1 MANLFCIK
9 MPRGVAE
16 LALGFALFLPTICLA
31 QATNSIVLQVRPQA
45 LQKQIDGSQQL
56 DIIAELRKANP
67 NLDAASLE
75 IQMLEVDAKSNIG
88 GAQIFLRINNQFVA
102 SSVIETDPDQ
112 FFTEDINSYGR
123 FELKNI
129 ERAQINS
136 AILQIQN
143 SANVKLKSI
152 QVILGAVQEPAVFGR
167 YAQDQAE
174 VVGGADMD
182 NPDRD
187 MRPTAEALAAIYGTY
202 YGTGEN
208 VTTVQTEP
216 TVEPVP
222 QVQPE
227 QQQNNSYEARNLRS
241 AMADGFLAAQAGDLA
256 TVSSY
261 LSQARS
267 YYRNQKS
274 NAFGGQILIEEEV
287 LQYIARLERLY
298 DDKAFATRDQENRER
313 LAREQQER
321 QNRQKIN
328 QSGGRPQ
335 INDSAPVQCVKT
347 KKKKVGGKKEFCI
360 GDFVSGVWP
369 NYNPPQII
377 DIDASSKN
385 ITLLFDYT
393 NQPLVMSVESI
404 PDAR

>member
-1 MANLFCIK
+1 MSSIA
-9 MPRGVAE
+9 PRS
-16 LALGFALFLPTICLA
+16 LPDA
-31 QATNSIVLQVRPQA
+31 RHVHV
-45 LQKQIDGSQQL
+45 G
-56 DIIAELRKANP
+56 
-67 NLDAASLE
+67 DAAGTRFPTF
-75 IQMLEVDAKSNIG
+75 AP
-88 GAQIFLRINNQFVA
+88 AARIV
-102 SSVIETDPDQ
+102 SS
-112 FFTEDINSYGR
+112 
-123 FELKNI
+123 
-129 ERAQINS
+129 
-136 AILQIQN
+136 
-143 SANVKLKSI
+143 
-152 QVILGAVQEPAVFGR
+152 
-167 YAQDQAE
+167 E

-227 QQQNNSYEARNLRS
+227 QQQDNSYEARNLRS

-261 LSQARS
+261 LSQARN
-267 YYRNQKS
+267 YYRSQKS

-328 QSGGRPQ
+328 QTGGRPQ
-335 INDSAPVQCVKT
+335 IKDSAPVQCLKT